1 MSKRTTSDLLRE
13 PKIPIGFLNAL
24 NRCTSREEV
33 LSTYAEWSGRLTSA
47 DRTTVAMA
55 DADDDM
61 LDVIA
66 IDGNK
71 VIATGSRL
79 PIAGTLMGR
88 VFQTQTPE
96 ICADLSASE
105 DGEAP
110 RLFAGGIR
118 SIMDVPL
125 SAGGR
130 RFGVLAQG
138 FENPPPPTMA
148 DLAILQAIGNCLGS
162 HLLLQEQLVTLG
174 ELALTDPLTRVFN
187 CRVFDDRI
195 GELWGRL
202 QHDGPGYSVA
212 IIDLDHFKDINDSFG
227 HDFGDHVLKAVAD
240 VLTEGS
246 RKKDTV
252 IRMGGEEFCVVL
264 EDTGLEEAMPIV
276 ERLRRMIDDLKF
288 VQDDKPVSITASI
301 GGAAADRSHDSPRLV
316 SILADQ
322 ALYQAKKDGR
332 NRVAPAA

>member
-33 LSTYAEWSGRLTSA
+33 LSTYAEWSGRIVSA

-55 DADDDM
+55 DADDGM

-71 VIATGSRL
+71 VIATGSRI

-88 VFQTQTPE
+88 VFETQKPE
-96 ICADLSASE
+96 ICSDLSISE
-105 DGEAP
+105 YSEAP
-110 RLFAGGIR
+110 RLFAGGIL
-118 SIMDVPL
+118 SCMDVPL
-125 SAGGR
+125 SAGGQ

-138 FENPPPPTMA
+138 FENPPPPTETDM
-148 DLAILQAIGNCLGS
+148 AILQAIGNCLGS
-162 HLLLQEQLVTLG
+162 HLLLQEQLVKLG

-187 CRVFDDRI
+187 RRVFDDRI
-195 GELWGRL
+195 GALWSQL
-202 QHDGPGYSVA
+202 QDDGHHYSVA
-212 IIDLDHFKDINDSFG
+212 LVDLDHFKAINDTFG
-227 HDFGDHVLKAVAD
+227 HDFGDHVLKAVAHA
-240 VLTEGS
+240 LTEAS
-246 RKKDTV
+246 RATDTV

-264 EDTGLEEAMPIV
+264 EGTSLEEAMLIV
-276 ERLRRMIDDLKF
+276 ERLRRKIGDLEFTCDGK
-288 VQDDKPVSITASI
+288 KVSISASI
-301 GGAAADRSHDSPRLV
+301 GVATADRSHDSPRLV
-316 SILADQ
+316 SMLADQ